1 MTAAPKTPGRVERA
15 PRHAPLPGLDVAGGL
30 VQGKPSPPA
39 AKVIGLDLSL
49 RSTGLSDGHTWV
61 DRIQPKSTGVARQR
75 VIRETV
81 RTYVHGATL
90 VVIEGLAFRAHD
102 PGLERAGL
110 WWMLRERLDAWG
122 VPVAVAPPAA
132 VKKYATGVGNAD
144 KDRVLAAVIRRWPD
158 VDVSGNDEADALVL
172 AALGRDWLGLGSPV
186 PEAHRA
192 AVHSVLWPE
201 RVAS

>member
-1 MTAAPKTPGRVERA
+1 MPHVPPVVGQGKSA
-15 PRHAPLPGLDVAGGL
+15 AGG
-30 VQGKPSPPA
+30 

-49 RSTGLSDGHTWV
+49 RSTGISDGHTWV
-61 DRIQPKSTGVARQR
+61 ERIQPKSTGIARQR

-81 RTYVHGATL
+81 RTYVHGADL

-122 VPVAVAPPAA
+122 VPVAVAPPSA

-158 VDVSGNDEADALVL
+158 VEVTGNDEADALCL

-186 PEAHRA
+186 PEAHRV
-192 AVHSVLWPE
+192 AVASCLWPE